1 MEKIL
6 KNCIIGLVYVIPF
19 IALIV
24 PSNMFFP
31 FITGRAFLF
40 RIAVDLSLGLYLGL
54 AIADKNYWPKNNP
67 LVWSVGIL
75 TLIALVA
82 DLLSPFPF
90 KAIWSN
96 FERMEGFVT
105 IAHLAI
111 FFFVSSSVL
120 KAKDWKRF
128 FFVSFSVAI
137 FMAFYCGLQM
147 AHEIA
152 IDQGN
157 VRIDGLLGNAAYL
170 AIFFAFHAFVALMF
184 LFEGTGRKLKGIA
197 ESVSAGAVMFFFYYI
212 YKISAF
218 KSHPTNI
225 GWLLLA
231 ISILIP
237 IVLLLL
243 RYFDFAEKHTR
254 EKIEKISSVSVYLI
268 LFVLFSYL
276 VYETQTRGTT
286 LGVIGGLIVASIYV
300 LIREKNN
307 KTVRYLSMIVLV
319 GSVVVIGAF
328 FAFKNTSFVKNNPTL
343 QRFASISLTDGS
355 NQGRLMIWPMAMKG
369 VMEKPILGWGQDG
382 FIYIFSKYYDPAL
395 YAQEPWFDRAH
406 NEFLDWAVAGG
417 VLGFLAYLSLFISS
431 LWIVI
436 RSKKFSEVDKALLI
450 GLIAAYGFHNLFVF
464 DNLISYILF
473 FSLLGFIVGSN
484 TPEIE
489 DAGKKDKNKIIEIL
503 KMSAPFGLVGGVAL
517 ALIVNYSPY
526 QQNLTLISALTTI
539 QPQKGIPYSC
549 TNVQQKVAADG
560 SVSGICTDAKPT
572 IEVFKKALAFGALG
586 ETETRQFLIQT
597 VSSINGN
604 PDVNYQSKVDLTQLI
619 MSEYDKQLKEN
630 PMFVTAYFDYGGYLA
645 SIGLFDQAKQVF
657 QKASELTPTR
667 QFPYMKLGEIAL
679 NQKDIPTAITYFKK
693 AYDLDHKYIDTEVLY
708 AIGLVKGNKLPESE
722 AILTDLVSK
731 GDGLAQNIIQVL
743 VDGGNTD
750 FAKNLLT
757 QRITS
762 NPDDQNA
769 QKSLTSLT
777 QTKPTPAQ
785 VQTSVQTK

>member
-1 MEKIL
+1 MEKTL

-40 RIAVDLSLGLYLGL
+40 RIAVDVALGLYIGL
-54 AIADKNYWPKNNP
+54 AIADKRYWPKNNP
-67 LVWSVGIL
+67 LVWSVGAL

-82 DLLSPFPF
+82 DILSPFPF
-90 KAIWSN
+90 KAFWSN

-105 IAHLAI
+105 IAHLAV
-111 FFFVSSSVL
+111 FFFISSSVL

-147 AHEIA
+147 AHEIV

-184 LFEGTGRKLKGIA
+184 MFEDSGRKLKGIA
-197 ESVSAGAVMFFFYYI
+197 ESVSAGAIMFFFYYI

-218 KSHPTNI
+218 KMHPTTT
-225 GWLLLA
+225 GWILLA
-231 ISILIP
+231 LSSVVP
-237 IVLLLL
+237 VALLLL

-268 LFVLFSYL
+268 IFALFSYL

-300 LIREKNN
+300 LVREKTN
-307 KTVRYLSMIVLV
+307 KVARMTAIVLLT
-319 GSVVVIGAF
+319 GSVILIGGF
-328 FAFKNTSFVKNNPTL
+328 LSIKNTSFVQNNPTL
-343 QRFASISLTDGS
+343 QRFATISWNEGS
-355 NQGRLMIWPMAMKG
+355 GQARQMIWPVALKG

-382 FIYIFSKYYDPAL
+382 FIYIFSKYYDPHL
-395 YAQEPWFDRAH
+395 WGQEPWFDRAH

-417 VLGFLAYLSLFISS
+417 ILGFLAYLSLFISS

-473 FSLLGFIVGSN
+473 FSLLGFIVGSD
-484 TPEIE
+484 TSEIE
-489 DAGKKDKNKIIEIL
+489 EDGKKDKNKIVEII
-503 KMSAPFGLVGGVAL
+503 KMSGPLGLVAGIAL
-517 ALIVNYSPY
+517 VLVINYSPY

-539 QPQKGIPYSC
+539 QQQKGVPYSC

-560 SVSGICTDAKPT
+560 SVSGVCTDAKPT
-572 IEVFKKALAFGALG
+572 VEVFKKALAFGALG

-597 VSSINGN
+597 VYSINSN
-604 PDVNYQSKVDLTQLI
+604 PDVSYQSKVDLTQLI
-619 MSEYDKQLKEN
+619 MAEYDKQIKEN

-657 QKASELTPTR
+657 LKASELTPTR
-667 QFPYMKLGEIAL
+667 QFPYMKLGEIAM
-679 NQKDIPTAITYFKK
+679 NQKDIPTAINYFKK
-693 AYDLDHKYIDTEVLY
+693 AYDLDHTYTDAESVY
-708 AIGLVKGNKLPESE
+708 ALSLIKGNKMADAE
-722 AILTDLVSK
+722 ALMTDLVSNGK
-731 GDGLAQNIIQVL
+731 GLSQNLIQVL
-743 VDGGNTD
+743 VDSNNVNY
-750 FAKNLLT
+750 AKDLLT
-757 QRITS
+757 KRLAQD
-762 NPDDQNA
+762 PKDQEA
-769 QKSLTSLT
+769 QKSFVLLL

-785 VQTSVQTK
+785 SSTQVQTK